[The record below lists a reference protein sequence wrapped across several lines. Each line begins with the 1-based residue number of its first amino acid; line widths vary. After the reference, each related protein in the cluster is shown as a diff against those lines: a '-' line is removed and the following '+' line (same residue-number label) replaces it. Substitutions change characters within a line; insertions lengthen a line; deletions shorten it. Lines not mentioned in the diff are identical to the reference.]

1 MPNLKSLVES
11 LLGSTVSHFFLYFF
25 WNTSHLKLLD
35 FFIDVRKEHDQW
47 TPTNAFDIEQSSS
60 KCTNNIRCT

>member
-1 MPNLKSLVES
+1 MVFLAPSRRMQTSEKIALVMWTS
-11 LLGSTVSHFFLYFF
+11 F

-35 FFIDVRKEHDQW
+35 FFIDVQEEHDQW
-47 TPTNAFDIEQSSS
+47 IPTNAFDIEQSSS